1 MHCKWILHAGGAG
14 LAAELV
20 VQLDRTFYHCGGR
33 IELWI
38 CADHRRSFEEVAIH
52 IFACRLLDVFVWH
65 LLLLYSQFAGG
76 GVVLEQG
83 RENRC
88 CGEAEEGADGR
99 SMSED

>member
-76 GVVLEQG
+76 GVVLDQG

-88 CGEAEEGADGR
+88 CREAEEGADGR